1 MIRVLVTGDVV
12 SDRYLYEAQQTLVGS
27 SVRVGATSQA
37 VPGGAGLLANMLQFL
52 AQASNSSYQVAFA
65 QPQPLNGLVSVS
77 YLVMQ
82 PLAESKSKS
91 KSEVWRLTQPLG
103 VERIPQTSTA
113 ADEATFAAA
122 KVALDDTHQI
132 VVIDDSNLG
141 YRRWVNRS
149 AWPRFLRPESPED
162 VAGHLLPDWIVLKSA
177 APLAAG
183 NLWHTLISGETQHES
198 SGDTPGHFRIG
209 DLAART
215 ILITSIDDLRLE
227 GVRVDG
233 QLSWDGAAANLLRE
247 LSEHPRLKQLLQV
260 RCLIVRFHL
269 DGVLVI
275 DNPGNNAATVA
286 TLVFDPGGTERAFS
300 RQYPARGKVLGYQT
314 VFTASIVDALVRN
327 SAGSMALA
335 SQTGLSAARRLLH
348 HGHGPVSAN
357 SPPGFPFQQVARE
370 IQSPGWTFGTIVL
383 PSQRTDNWSIIS
395 GLATRPL
402 WGLARQVALSG
413 QSLLQN
419 TPCLQFGK
427 LFSIDRGEMESLRTL
442 ERLLVNYREDRK
454 ATKPLSIAAFGPPGT
469 GKSFGVKEL
478 AGALFDDCL
487 LLEFNLSQFTD
498 ATALNGLFHQIRDA
512 VLDGRLPLVFWDEF
526 DSRELYWLQ
535 YLLAPMQ
542 DGKFQEGQ
550 ITHPI
555 GKCIFV
561 FAGGTRHRFQDF
573 GEPPKELNDAQLRQT
588 WSDDFALKKGPDF
601 KSRLAGYINVLG
613 PNPNPNAGPN
623 AKPGTAPDL
632 TYPVRR
638 ALLLRTKLGLKPDE
652 PLNIDRGLLEAF
664 LRIDK
669 YLHGARSIEKIAE
682 QVRQS
687 SRNGV
692 FTKSDVPP
700 AHQLALHVD
709 ATQFLNIMES
719 AG

>member
-1 MIRVLVTGDVV
+1 MIRILVTGDVV

-27 SVRVGATSQA
+27 GVRVGATSRT
-37 VPGGAGLLANMLQFL
+37 VPGGAGLLAEMLRSL
-52 AQASNSSYQVAFA
+52 ANKSSGRYEVTSA
-65 QPQPLNGLVSVS
+65 QPQPLDGLAASS

-82 PLAESKSKS
+82 PLPQSRSKPKDQ
-91 KSEVWRLTQPLG
+91 VWRLTQPLG
-103 VERIPQTSTA
+103 VERLESVPAAAAGQATIDAATA
-113 ADEATFAAA
+113 A
-122 KVALDDTHQI
+122 LNDTHQI
-132 VVIDDSNLG
+132 VVIDDCNLG

-149 AWPRFLRPESPED
+149 AWPKFLRPESPAD
-162 VAGHLLPDWIVLKSA
+162 VTTARLPDWIVLKSA

-183 NLWHTLISGETQHES
+183 NLWHTIVSGETQHES
-198 SGDTPGHFRIG
+198 AGDQPRQIRIG
-209 DLAART
+209 ELAART
-215 ILITSIDDLRLE
+215 ILLTSIEDLRLE

-233 QLSWDGAAANLLRE
+233 QLSWDGAAADLLRE
-247 LSEHPRLKQLLQV
+247 LSEHPRMKELLRV
-260 RCLIVRFHL
+260 RCLVVRFDL
-269 DGVLVI
+269 DGAIVI
-275 DNPGNNAATVA
+275 ENAGTAQVA
-286 TLVFDPGGTERAFS
+286 TLVFDPGGTERAFA
-300 RQYPARGKVLGYQT
+300 RQYPAQGRVLGYQT
-314 VFTASIVDALVRN
+314 VFTASIVDALIRN
-327 SAGSMALA
+327 PSGSMSVAC
-335 SQTGLSAARRLLH
+335 QTGLSAARRLLH
-348 HGHGPVSAN
+348 HGHGPVGRDLL
-357 SPPGFPFQQVARE
+357 PGFPFCEVAQE
-370 IQSPGWTFGTIVL
+370 IHSPAWKFGAIEL
-383 PSQRTDNWSIIS
+383 PSTMAANWSIIS
-395 GLATRPL
+395 GAATRPL

-419 TPCLQFGK
+419 TPYLQFGK

-442 ERLLVNYREDRK
+442 ERLLTRYREDRK
-454 ATKPLSIAAFGPPGT
+454 ATKPLSIAAFGQPGS
-469 GKSFGVKEL
+469 GKSFGVKQL

-526 DSRELYWLQ
+526 DSRDLYWLQ

-561 FAGGTRHRFQDF
+561 FAGGTRHRFEDF
-573 GEPPKELNDAQLRQT
+573 GEPPETLQGEEQRQV
-588 WSDDFALKKGPDF
+588 WRDDFVGQKGPDF
-601 KSRLAGYINVLG
+601 KSRLAGYINVMG
-613 PNPNPNAGPN
+613 PNQNMAS
-623 AKPGTAPDL
+623 AEDL
-632 TYPVRR
+632 TFPVRR
-638 ALLLRTKLGLKPDE
+638 ALLLRTQLGLKPDE

-664 LRIDK
+664 LRIDR

-687 SRNGV
+687 SRNGM

-700 AHQLALHVD
+700 AHQLALHVN
-709 ATQFLNIMES
+709 AQQFLKIMES